1 MNRFSHILVCLLLT
15 FPWQVFSC
23 ERTLSVASHDAFWP
37 PYVMGMSHTFKGA
50 EVDAL
55 NIIFKDSPFCFK
67 VELLPNSKRAFTE
80 IRHGRIDLG
89 WAASYTKDRA
99 KYVHYTDSYRTEVM
113 SVYEN
118 KNNSHSI
125 TSLAD
130 IFEQGLS
137 VVANFGSYYGD
148 EFELYKTRY
157 KKQIE
162 YTSATSKRFEM
173 LSKQRIDFAI
183 EDTLVG
189 DYFSQQS
196 TYLQRVNTVNNINK
210 NQVHLM
216 LSKKT
221 VSQAEVNIINKY
233 IAKNNAA
240 LKALFKEL

>member
-1 MNRFSHILVCLLLT
+1 MNKLTTVLLCLLLT
-15 FPWQVFSC
+15 APFNVFAC
-23 ERTLSVASHDAFWP
+23 ERMLTVASHDAFWP
-37 PYVMGMSHTFKGA
+37 PYVMGMSDIFKGT

-89 WAASYTKDRA
+89 WAASYTKERA
-99 KYVHYTDSYRTEVM
+99 KYVYYTDSYRTEVM
-113 SVYEN
+113 SLYEN
-118 KNNSHSI
+118 KNNPHSI
-125 TSLAD
+125 KSLAD

-137 VVANFGSYYGD
+137 VGANFGSYYGE
-148 EFELYKTRY
+148 EFEQYKTTY

-173 LSKQRIDFAI
+173 LNKQRIDFAI
-183 EDTLVG
+183 EDSLVG
-189 DYFSQQS
+189 DYFSKRGIN
-196 TYLQRVNTVNNINK
+196 LQLVDNIKYVNK

-221 VSQAEVNIINKY
+221 VSEAEVTIINKY
-233 IAKNNAA
+233 INKNKAA
-240 LKALFKEL
+240 LKALFE